1 MGIVT
6 REAEQRPQVGR
17 HKVANAPMSASFSL
31 WIVGLQSY
39 LQVCMSGV
47 MAGRLPFRKEL
58 PLAFFRHAQAATDA
72 GRREGRGWR
81 RPS

>member
-1 MGIVT
+1 
-6 REAEQRPQVGR
+6 
-17 HKVANAPMSASFSL
+17 
-31 WIVGLQSY
+31 LQSY

-81 RPS
+81 KPS

>member
-1 MGIVT
+1 MVT
-6 REAEQRPQVGR
+6 GKFEQMPQVGR
-17 HKVANAPMSASFSL
+17 EKVANGALRASFPL
-31 WIVGLQSY
+31 WIVALQSY
-39 LQVCMSGV
+39 LQGRV

-58 PLAFFRHAQAATDA
+58 ALAFFRHAQAATDA